1 MMDRG
6 KYKEEKKYI
15 SIIFVPH
22 SLKRVKV
29 FRLSACYQKL
39 VLALVIVVTVI
50 TCTGIFMGQIIK
62 ENNTLRRNVSKL
74 QSTNIEQN
82 WLLKEK
88 AGEINRLKVR
98 DKEISRKVDGFIEK
112 YAEITENYISGR
124 IDGSSISRSGDR
136 NERSF
141 SNDIKELKEILDSL
155 NQLKSSEDE
164 GLIDLSETESK
175 LKKFLDSIPTFWPA
189 SGRISSKFGDRRDP
203 FAGRKRFHEGI
214 DIAASYGDDIRA
226 SAGGKVT
233 LAKSYSGYG
242 RTVIIDHGRG
252 ITTLY
257 GHASNLLVK
266 EGQAVSKGQVIA
278 KVGSS
283 GRSTG
288 PHLHFEI
295 RINDQAVD
303 PLNYLD

>member
-1 MMDRG
+1 MNRG
-6 KYKEEKKYI
+6 KYKEGKKYI

-22 SLKRVKV
+22 SLGKVKV
-29 FRLSACYQKL
+29 FRFSACYQKL
-39 VLALVIVVTVI
+39 ALILVLVATAII
-50 TCTGIFMGQIIK
+50 CTGIFMGQIIK
-62 ENNTLRRNVSKL
+62 ENNILRDNVSKL
-74 QSTNIEQN
+74 QSTNAEQN

-88 AGEINRLKVR
+88 AGEINRLKIR
-98 DKEISRKVDGFIEK
+98 DKEINRKVDDFIKK
-112 YAEITENYISGR
+112 YAEITENYISDR

-141 SNDIKELKEILDSL
+141 SKDIKELKEILDSL
-155 NQLKSSEDE
+155 NQLKSFEDE
-164 GLIDLSETESK
+164 ELTDLSETESK

-189 SGRISSKFGDRRDP
+189 SGKVSSKFGSRKDP
-203 FAGRKRFHEGI
+203 FEGRKRFHEGI
-214 DIAASYGDDIRA
+214 DIAASHGEDIRA
-226 SAGGKVT
+226 SASGKVI
-233 LAKSYSGYG
+233 LAKSYNGYG

-257 GHASNLLVK
+257 GHASKLLVK
-266 EGQAVSKGQVIA
+266 EGQTVSKGQLIA

-295 RINDQAVD
+295 RINGQAVD
-303 PLNYLD
+303 PLSYLD